1 MAIDMTAPELEYS
14 SQVRA
19 MMMNSM
25 IRRYPGCHSKSEST
39 FRDNWSGSTSRVSAT
54 QSEARPHVVK

>member
-1 MAIDMTAPELEYS
+1 MAIDMTAPELEYC

-25 IRRYPGCHSKSEST
+25 IRRYPKCHSKSEFTS
-39 FRDNWSGSTSRVSAT
+39 RDDWSGATSCVCD
-54 QSEARPHVVK
+54 PK